1 MNKTNNKGFS
11 YVEMIIVL
19 AIMGIM
25 VGFLSISISTN
36 YRNEVSRTAEKF
48 ESRVNQARTSAL
60 TKGTANGYLN
70 IAYVDKAYYTYVGE
84 KLSSANS
91 VKSKGEKLCN
101 GNIEISITT
110 DAINS
115 GNPYKCLS
123 FKQSTGGLLEEDG
136 TIPPDY
142 KAVMFKRN
150 MQSVS
155 YKIDQYTGKVER

>member
-70 IAYVDKAYYTYVGE
+70 IAYVDKAYYTYVG
-84 KLSSANS
+84 
-91 VKSKGEKLCN
+91 
-101 GNIEISITT
+101 
-110 DAINS
+110 
-115 GNPYKCLS
+115 NPYKCLS